1 MKINARS
8 VALDTLLK
16 IFKQKSYSNIA
27 LNNALEKSQLSPIDK
42 ALTTQIVY
50 GTVQYKLYLEYQ
62 LKSLVKTKLKEDY
75 LWPLLLMSAYQY
87 FFLDKI
93 PTASI
98 VDEANKLAKSYS
110 PKDSQSYRLVN
121 GILRSLVRRGE
132 ILPEEKDAVKYMSIK
147 YSYPQWLVKYCLDHF
162 GKAKTI
168 SILQAGNMPSVNSIR
183 IADMSKK
190 DEILHKLA
198 TEYKIS
204 ISNLTNHNVNLDH
217 GSITNSQLFKD
228 GLITIQDSAASL
240 VVDAFN
246 FKGDEKVLDACSA
259 PGGKTAQI
267 AEYLTTGKVFALD
280 IHQKKLN
287 LVKQTL
293 TRLHQD
299 QKLIMKALDARK
311 VNEYFFGQQ
320 FDKILVDAPCSGLG
334 LIRRKPEVRYEKQM
348 EDLKHLSE
356 IQYNILD
363 HVAGLL
369 AENGELVYSTCTI
382 SIEENEDV
390 VKRFLTNH
398 PDFSLAPFEV
408 GNLSKCKMIKIF
420 PDDYNSDGFFI
431 AKFVKRG

>member
-1 MKINARS
+1 
-8 VALDTLLK
+8 
-16 IFKQKSYSNIA
+16 
-27 LNNALEKSQLSPIDK
+27 
-42 ALTTQIVY
+42 
-50 GTVQYKLYLEYQ
+50 
-62 LKSLVKTKLKEDY
+62 
-75 LWPLLLMSAYQY
+75 
-87 FFLDKI
+87 
-93 PTASI
+93 
-98 VDEANKLAKSYS
+98 
-110 PKDSQSYRLVN
+110 
-121 GILRSLVRRGE
+121 
-132 ILPEEKDAVKYMSIK
+132 
-147 YSYPQWLVKYCLDHF
+147 
-162 GKAKTI
+162 
-168 SILQAGNMPSVNSIR
+168 MPSVNSIR

-398 PDFSLAPFEV
+398 PDFFLAPFEV